1 MTGSGIR
8 MLGVAVLAV
17 LVIALV
23 AAVVLVG
30 RDDDTPE
37 STADSQRGASSSK
50 VVALNSA
57 SVELLAQV
65 PGIGPVE
72 AKAIVDDREKNGCF
86 QREEDLIR
94 VQGIETATIEKIRD
108 LVVAEDC
115 P

>member
-8 MLGVAVLAV
+8 VLGVAVLAV
-17 LVIALV
+17 LVFALV
-23 AAVVLVG
+23 AALVPVG
-30 RDDDTPE
+30 RGDDTPE
-37 STADSQRGASSSK
+37 STADPQRGASSSK

-57 SVELLAQV
+57 SAELLAQV

-94 VQGIETATIEKIRD
+94 VQGIDTPP
-108 LVVAEDC
+108 LV